1 MTAETDRALR
11 VPAHPYDWP
20 PFGPFGPIASSRAAL
35 MVIDCQQA
43 HVARF
48 GDTAVASVIAEIKH
62 ALGAARDA
70 GFRIIHTRQGE
81 RPEIAAARS
90 RRALADP
97 AAGVGEAMLVQGS
110 DDWQIIGSCMPS
122 TDEVVVDRPGRDA
135 FHASD
140 LDLIVRTLG
149 LTHLVLAG
157 LSADGAV
164 HATMRS
170 ANDRGLDCLLLDN
183 AVLATDTRY
192 ADACISMTVMQSG
205 IFGAACHTHT
215 FANALEDSAS
225 TI

>member
-1 MTAETDRALR
+1 MTDRADTALR
-11 VPAHPYDWP
+11 VPARPYDWP
-20 PFGPFGPIASSRAAL
+20 PFGPIAPRRAAL
-35 MVIDCQQA
+35 IIIDCQQA
-43 HVARF
+43 HVARL
-48 GDTAVASVIAEIKH
+48 GETAVAPVAAQIKH
-62 ALGAARDA
+62 ALDAARDA
-70 GFRIIHTRQGE
+70 GFRVIHTRQGE
-81 RPEIAAARS
+81 RAEIAAARS
-90 RRALADP
+90 RRMLADP

-110 DDWQIIGSCMPS
+110 DEWQIIGSCTPS

-205 IFGAACHTHT
+205 IFGAACKTHNFVT
-215 FANALEDSAS
+215 ALEDSAS
-225 TI
+225 E